1 MFLTLIGFLKVVL
14 INVIAMLMMS
24 AKMAA
29 LDFKK
34 LYFEEMAMMS

>member
-1 MFLTLIGFLKVVL
+1 MFLTFIGFLKVVL

-24 AKMAA
+24 AKMAT

-34 LYFEEMAMMS
+34 IHFEEMAMMS